1 MRKYEVV
8 FIVKPLEE
16 EAINAVIEKFAKL
29 IAANGGTV
37 DKEDRWGKKRLA

>member
-16 EAINAVIEKFAKL
+16 EAVNAVIDKFSKL
-29 IAANGGTV
+29 ITDNGGTI
-37 DKEDRWGKKRLA
+37 DKEDR